1 VVVSFGTIIWSALL
15 VLLLFVPALSGRP
28 LWKVAALLALS
39 LVLTIAQVQ
48 VGEPFMTISA
58 ISVIVALGALMVWAH
73 RQVPKEDAH
82 KSRVERAK
90 KQRDERRA
98 KGLKW

>member
-1 VVVSFGTIIWSALL
+1 VSLGTIIWSALL
-15 VLLLFVPALSGRP
+15 VLPLFVPALDGRP
-28 LWKVAALLALS
+28 LWKVVTMLALA
-39 LVLTIAQVQ
+39 LVLTVAQVQ
-48 VGEPFMTISA
+48 LGEPFMTISA
-58 ISVIVALGALMVWAH
+58 ASTVVAMAAFMIWAH
-73 RQVPKEDAH
+73 RQGPKEDAH